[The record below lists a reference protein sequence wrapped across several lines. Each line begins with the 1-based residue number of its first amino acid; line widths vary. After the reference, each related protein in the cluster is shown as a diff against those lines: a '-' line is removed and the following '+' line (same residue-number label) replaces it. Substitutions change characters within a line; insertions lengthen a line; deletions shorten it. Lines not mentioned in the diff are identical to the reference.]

1 MQGLIPEG
9 VCYNRAKI
17 EKKLVKMLLKK
28 TFRPHCCIASH
39 FNVARIDDKNA
50 SGRRLLSY
58 THFLRTHLLQ
68 N

>member
-1 MQGLIPEG
+1 MQVQG
-9 VCYNRAKI
+9 VCYNSAKI
-17 EKKLVKMLLKK
+17 EKLVKMLLRKV
-28 TFRPHCCIASH
+28 FCPRCCIASH